1 MKAVIL
7 GASLLALACA
17 VRAEEPAPGAS
28 YQPAVSYQ
36 KDVVPILE
44 QNCATCHLTGEE
56 AGGMSLVGDAA
67 IGFLVGQPSQE
78 APAIMRVTA
87 GEPDKSYLVM
97 KLEGTHIDHGGS
109 GSQMPFGGLPLAPE
123 DIAKVRQW
131 IAEGAK
137 P

>member
-1 MKAVIL
+1 MRKI
-7 GASLLALACA
+7 ALAGAAAFAVACA
-17 VRAEEPAPGAS
+17 ARAEVTPAT
-28 YQPAVSYQ
+28 VSYQ
-36 KDVVPILE
+36 KDVVPVLE

-78 APAIMRVTA
+78 APAIMRVAA

-97 KLEGTHIDHGGS
+97 KLEGTHIEHGGT
-109 GSQMPFGGLPLAPE
+109 GAQMPFGGLPLAPE
-123 DIAKVRQW
+123 DIATVRTW
-131 IAEGAK
+131 IAEGAR